1 MPRDADGETGR
12 EADHH
17 CEDHAA
23 NVTMGCL
30 TNGDRPAPPPRRP
43 WTSRLAGSSA
53 PVEADSV
60 ARMPFKLGGSTKTVP
75 EQAEAEAVP
84 MQIGPLVTEQSL
96 WPRTMPEPHEVDR
109 LFAQAFALVGEG
121 IAGAT
126 HALLA
131 GDRDAAKELV
141 KRDEVIDKLIGQI
154 STTVQHQLVHGET
167 TPDERREYVAI
178 LRMLPDMERNGDL
191 AEHIARRAARGLGAE
206 MSARSRGLVE
216 RMGEVATTIWRET
229 ADAFAERSADAAS
242 SIDDLDDELDDLHVT
257 LTAELVAGTMPLP
270 VAIEL
275 AMVARFYERFGD
287 HAVNLARRMSTL
299 VVGGPEPVSS
309 GPD

>member
-1 MPRDADGETGR
+1 M
-12 EADHH
+12 
-17 CEDHAA
+17 
-23 NVTMGCL
+23 
-30 TNGDRPAPPPRRP
+30 
-43 WTSRLAGSSA
+43 
-53 PVEADSV
+53 
-60 ARMPFKLGGSTKTVP
+60 ARMPFKLGGSTKPIP
-75 EQAEAEAVP
+75 EHVETEELP
-84 MQIGPLVTEQSL
+84 HMQIGPLVTEQPL
-96 WPRTMPEPHEVDR
+96 WPRTMPEPDEVDR
-109 LFAQAFALVGEG
+109 LFAQVFALVGEG

-141 KRDEVIDKLIGQI
+141 KRDEIIDRLIGQI
-154 STTVQHQLVHGET
+154 STTVQEQLVHGET
-167 TPDERREYVAI
+167 TPDERREFVAI

-229 ADAFAERSADAAS
+229 GEAFAERSANAAS

-287 HAVNLARRMSTL
+287 HAVNLARRLSTL
-299 VVGGPEPVSS
+299 VIGGPEPVSS

>member
-1 MPRDADGETGR
+1 
-12 EADHH
+12 
-17 CEDHAA
+17 
-23 NVTMGCL
+23 
-30 TNGDRPAPPPRRP
+30 
-43 WTSRLAGSSA
+43 
-53 PVEADSV
+53 
-60 ARMPFKLGGSTKTVP
+60 MPFKLGGSTRRT
-75 EQAEAEAVP
+75 AEAPSEDDELGEDPPAPV
-84 MQIGPLVTEQSL
+84 GPLVMEQPL
-96 WPRTMPEPHEVDR
+96 WPRTLPEPQEIDR
-109 LFAQAFALVGEG
+109 IFAQVFALVGEG

-131 GDRDAAKELV
+131 GDREAAKELV
-141 KRDEVIDKLIGQI
+141 KRDELVDGLIGEIQ
-154 STTVQHQLVHGET
+154 STVQRQLVEGET
-167 TPDERREYVAI
+167 TRDERREYVAI

-216 RMGEVATTIWRET
+216 RMGEVATTIWRAT
-229 ADAFAERSADAAS
+229 ADAFAERSSDAAS

-257 LTAELVAGTMPLP
+257 LTAELVAGTMPVP

-287 HAVNLARRMSTL
+287 HAVNLARRMSAL
-299 VVGGPEPVSS
+299 VTGGPELGSA

>member
-1 MPRDADGETGR
+1 
-12 EADHH
+12 
-17 CEDHAA
+17 
-23 NVTMGCL
+23 
-30 TNGDRPAPPPRRP
+30 
-43 WTSRLAGSSA
+43 
-53 PVEADSV
+53 
-60 ARMPFKLGGSTKTVP
+60 MPFKLGNSTKRVHDHDHAQRTEDAETPVP
-75 EQAEAEAVP
+75 S
-84 MQIGPLVTEQSL
+84 GPLATEQPL
-96 WPRTMPEPHEVDR
+96 WPTTMPEPHEVDR
-109 LFAQAFALVGEG
+109 LFAQVFALVGEG

-154 STTVQHQLVHGET
+154 SNTVQHQLVHGET
-167 TPDERREYVAI
+167 TPSERREYVAI

-191 AEHIARRAARGLGAE
+191 AEHIARRAARGLGQE

-216 RMGEVATTIWRET
+216 RMGEVTANIWRET
-229 ADAFAERSADAAS
+229 ADAFAERSSEAAAL
-242 SIDDLDDELDDLHVT
+242 IDDLDDELDDLHVT

-270 VAIEL
+270 VAVEM

-287 HAVNLARRMSTL
+287 HAVNLARRLATL
-299 VVGGPEPVSS
+299 VVGGPEPVSA

>member
-1 MPRDADGETGR
+1 
-12 EADHH
+12 
-17 CEDHAA
+17 
-23 NVTMGCL
+23 
-30 TNGDRPAPPPRRP
+30 
-43 WTSRLAGSSA
+43 
-53 PVEADSV
+53 
-60 ARMPFKLGGSTKTVP
+60 MPFKLGGSSRRDTAP
-75 EQAEAEAVP
+75 QDEILDDAPSSAA
-84 MQIGPLVTEQSL
+84 PLVMEQHL
-96 WPRTMPEPHEVDR
+96 WPRTIEEPGEIDR

-131 GDRDAAKELV
+131 GDRDAAKELMR
-141 KRDEVIDKLIGQI
+141 RDEVVDNLIGQI
-154 STTVQHQLVHGET
+154 SRTVQYQLVHTET
-167 TPDERREYVAI
+167 TPDERRELVAT

-216 RMGEVATTIWRET
+216 RMGEVAATIWHET
-229 ADAFAERSADAAS
+229 ADAFAERSAAAAT

-287 HAVNLARRMSTL
+287 HAVNLARRMATL
-299 VVGGPEPVSS
+299 VLGGPEPGSA

>member
-1 MPRDADGETGR
+1 
-12 EADHH
+12 
-17 CEDHAA
+17 
-23 NVTMGCL
+23 MGCD
-30 TNGDRPAPPPRRP
+30 TAGYPRPMVTQDTAPLGTDSLAAMAFRIGGNVRRIRGNDDP
-43 WTSRLAGSSA
+43 DTSG
-53 PVEADSV
+53 PVV
-60 ARMPFKLGGSTKTVP
+60 
-75 EQAEAEAVP
+75 
-84 MQIGPLVTEQSL
+84 GPLVMEQPL
-96 WPRTMPEPHEVDR
+96 WPTIPVPHEVDR
-109 LFAQAFALVGEG
+109 LFAQVFALVGEG

-131 GDRDAAKELV
+131 GDREAAKLLV
-141 KRDEVIDKLIGQI
+141 QRDDVIDQIIRDIGH
-154 STTVQHQLVHGET
+154 SVQQQLVHGET
-167 TPDERREYVAI
+167 TSDERREMVAI

-216 RMGEVATTIWRET
+216 RMGEVATTIWRST
-229 ADAFAERSADAAS
+229 ADAFAERSASAAT

-257 LTAELVAGTMPLP
+257 LTAEVVSGTMPLP

-287 HAVNLARRMSTL
+287 HAVNLARRMSSL
-299 VVGGPEPVSS
+299 VAGSPEPVSS

>member
-1 MPRDADGETGR
+1 
-12 EADHH
+12 
-17 CEDHAA
+17 
-23 NVTMGCL
+23 
-30 TNGDRPAPPPRRP
+30 
-43 WTSRLAGSSA
+43 
-53 PVEADSV
+53 
-60 ARMPFKLGGSTKTVP
+60 MPFKLGNSTKRVHDHDHAQRT
-75 EQAEAEAVP
+75 EEAEQPAP
-84 MQIGPLVTEQSL
+84 SGPLATEQPL
-96 WPRTMPEPHEVDR
+96 WPTTMPEPQQVDR
-109 LFAQAFALVGEG
+109 LFAQVFALVGEG

-131 GDRDAAKELV
+131 GDRDAAKEIV

-154 STTVQHQLVHGET
+154 STTVQRELVHGET
-167 TPDERREYVAI
+167 TASERREYVAI

-216 RMGEVATTIWRET
+216 RMGEVTANIWRET
-229 ADAFAERSADAAS
+229 ADAFAERSSEAAAL
-242 SIDDLDDELDDLHVT
+242 IDDLDDELDDLHVT

-270 VAIEL
+270 VAVEM

-287 HAVNLARRMSTL
+287 HAVNLARRLATL
-299 VVGGPEPVSS
+299 VVGGPEPVSA

>member
-1 MPRDADGETGR
+1 MAFRI
-12 EADHH
+12 
-17 CEDHAA
+17 
-23 NVTMGCL
+23 
-30 TNGDRPAPPPRRP
+30 
-43 WTSRLAGSSA
+43 
-53 PVEADSV
+53 
-60 ARMPFKLGGSTKTVP
+60 GGSTRRTSGGDE
-75 EQAEAEAVP
+75 EQGGPIVS
-84 MQIGPLVTEQSL
+84 GPLVMEQPL
-96 WPRTMPEPHEVDR
+96 WPTIPEPHEVDR
-109 LFAQAFALVGEG
+109 LFAQVFALVGEG

-131 GDRDAAKELV
+131 GDREAAKELV
-141 KRDEVIDKLIGQI
+141 QRDDVIDRIIGEI
-154 STTVQHQLVHGET
+154 SQSVQHQLVHGET
-167 TPDERREYVAI
+167 TADERRELVAV

-216 RMGEVATTIWRET
+216 RMGEVATTIWRST
-229 ADAFAERSADAAS
+229 ADAFAERSATAANQ
-242 SIDDLDDELDDLHVT
+242 IDDLDDELDDLHVT

-287 HAVNLARRMSTL
+287 HAVNLARRLSAL
-299 VVGGPEPVSS
+299 VLGGPEPGAS

>member
-1 MPRDADGETGR
+1 
-12 EADHH
+12 
-17 CEDHAA
+17 
-23 NVTMGCL
+23 
-30 TNGDRPAPPPRRP
+30 
-43 WTSRLAGSSA
+43 
-53 PVEADSV
+53 
-60 ARMPFKLGGSTKTVP
+60 MPFKLGGSTRRTWTPP
-75 EQAEAEAVP
+75 EEREEESRAQV
-84 MQIGPLVTEQSL
+84 GPLAMEQPL
-96 WPRTMPEPHEVDR
+96 WPRTIPEPHEVDR
-109 LFAQAFALVGEG
+109 LFAQVFALVGEG

-154 STTVQHQLVHGET
+154 SSSVQLQLVHGET
-167 TPDERREYVAI
+167 TADERREYVAI

-229 ADAFAERSADAAS
+229 ADAFADRSAEAAT

-299 VVGGPEPVSS
+299 VVGGPEPVSA

>member
-1 MPRDADGETGR
+1 
-12 EADHH
+12 
-17 CEDHAA
+17 
-23 NVTMGCL
+23 MGCHGRGPCL
-30 TNGDRPAPPPRRP
+30 QQAPGVATRP
-43 WTSRLAGSSA
+43 GS
-53 PVEADSV
+53 VTT
-60 ARMPFKLGGSTKTVP
+60 MPFKLGGSTRRTWTPP
-75 EQAEAEAVP
+75 EEREEESRAQV
-84 MQIGPLVTEQSL
+84 GPLAMEQPL
-96 WPRTMPEPHEVDR
+96 WPRTIPEPHEVDR
-109 LFAQAFALVGEG
+109 LFAQVFALVGEG

-154 STTVQHQLVHGET
+154 SSSVQLQLVHGET
-167 TPDERREYVAI
+167 TADERREYVAI

-229 ADAFAERSADAAS
+229 ADAFADRSAEAAT

-299 VVGGPEPVSS
+299 VVGGPEPVSA

>member
-1 MPRDADGETGR
+1 MT
-12 EADHH
+12 
-17 CEDHAA
+17 
-23 NVTMGCL
+23 
-30 TNGDRPAPPPRRP
+30 
-43 WTSRLAGSSA
+43 
-53 PVEADSV
+53 
-60 ARMPFKLGGSTKTVP
+60 RMAFKLGASTRTAP
-75 EQAEAEAVP
+75 DHEQGEDDTA
-84 MQIGPLVTEQSL
+84 QIGPLVMEQPL
-96 WPRTMPEPHEVDR
+96 WPRTLPEPHEVDR
-109 LFAQAFALVGEG
+109 LFAQVFALVGEG

-154 STTVQHQLVHGET
+154 STTVQQQLVHGET
-167 TPDERREYVAI
+167 SPDERREFVAI

-216 RMGEVATTIWRET
+216 RMGEVATIIWRET
-229 ADAFAERSADAAS
+229 ADAFAERSAEAAS
-242 SIDDLDDELDDLHVT
+242 SIDDIDDELDDLHVT

-287 HAVNLARRMSTL
+287 HAVNLAKRVAVLSRSTL
-299 VVGGPEPVSS
+299 APGT
-309 GPD
+309 